1 MRSPISAGRLRPALL
16 PAVALIASAVGFSQ
30 AGGEARSPDAANTSG
45 NPVLVE
51 LFTSEGCS
59 SCPPA
64 DILLAVLE
72 SLQPVP
78 GARIITLSE
87 HVDYWNYLGWKDPY
101 SSAKFSRRQGEYS
114 RALRQGQ
121 VLTPQMIVDGRE
133 VFVGSDG
140 PRSQDAIA
148 RAAEAPKARLRV
160 SRAKD
165 GEGASEKVVPLV
177 IEVDGLPTGVR
188 AKRLDVMLAVREHNL
203 QNSVRRGENAGKQ
216 LKHQS
221 VVRHLGRV
229 ATIDPRGDRPASFE
243 AAVKLNSDWNRDHL
257 QAVIFL
263 QERKTRRVVGAA
275 VEDLAVRE

>member
-1 MRSPISAGRLRPALL
+1 MKPRITAGRPHPVLFLAIGIT
-16 PAVALIASAVGFSQ
+16 AVAVGFGQPGS
-30 AGGEARSPDAANTSG
+30 AAHSPDAGNAHP

-72 SLQPVP
+72 RLQPVP
-78 GARIITLSE
+78 NAQIITLSE

-101 SSAKFSRRQGEYS
+101 SSAQFSNRQGGYS
-114 RALRQGQ
+114 RTLRQAP

-140 PRSQDAIA
+140 PRAQKAVA
-148 RAAEAPKARLRV
+148 RAAEAPKANIRITRPREDAGSPDKTV
-160 SRAKD
+160 SLTITV
-165 GEGASEKVVPLV
+165 E
-177 IEVDGLPTGVR
+177 GLPDAMHGRV
-188 AKRLDVMLAVREHNL
+188 DVMLAVREHNL

-221 VVRHLGRV
+221 VVRHLSRV
-229 ATIDPRGDRPASFE
+229 GTIHPRKKQVPSIEASVELNPEWDR
-243 AAVKLNSDWNRDHL
+243 NHL
-257 QAVIFL
+257 QAVVFL
-263 QERKTRRVVGAA
+263 QERKTRRVLGAA
-275 VEDLAVRE
+275 VEDLAVR

>member
-1 MRSPISAGRLRPALL
+1 MMPRITILRHRLALFL
-16 PAVALIASAVGFSQ
+16 ATGMTAAAVGFGQS
-30 AGGEARSPDAANTSG
+30 GSEAHSPDAGNTPP

-64 DILLAVLE
+64 DVLLAVLE
-72 SLQPVP
+72 RLQPVP
-78 GARIITLSE
+78 SAQIITLSE

-101 SSAKFSRRQGEYS
+101 SSAQFSNRQGGYS
-114 RALRQGQ
+114 RTLRQAP

-140 PRSQDAIA
+140 PRAQKAVA
-148 RAAEAPKARLRV
+148 RAAEASKASVRIARP
-160 SRAKD
+160 REDDGAPAKT
-165 GEGASEKVVPLV
+165 VPLTITV
-177 IEVDGLPTGVR
+177 EGLPVAAHGRV
-188 AKRLDVMLAVREHNL
+188 DVMLAVREHNL

-221 VVRHLGRV
+221 VVRHLSRV
-229 ATIDPRGDRPASFE
+229 GTIHPRKDQLTSIEASVE
-243 AAVKLNSDWNRDHL
+243 LNSEWNRSHL
-257 QAVIFL
+257 QAVVFL

-275 VEDLAVRE
+275 VGELADR

>member
-1 MRSPISAGRLRPALL
+1 MLVLAIGITAL
-16 PAVALIASAVGFSQ
+16 AVGFGQ
-30 AGGEARSPDAANTSG
+30 AGGEARSPEAANTPR

-72 SLQPVP
+72 RLQPVP
-78 GARIITLSE
+78 GAQIITLSE

-101 SSAKFSRRQGEYS
+101 SSAKFSH
-114 RALRQGQ
+114 RQGQ
-121 VLTPQMIVDGRE
+121 YSRVLRLGPILTPQMVVDGRE

-148 RAAEAPKARLRV
+148 RAAEAPKARMRA
-160 SRAKD
+160 SRAKE
-165 GEGASEKVVPLV
+165 GEGASAKVVPLV
-177 IEVDGLPTGVR
+177 IAVDALPADVGT
-188 AKRLDVMLAVREHNL
+188 KRLDVMLAVREHNL

-221 VVRHLGRV
+221 VVRHLSRV
-229 ATIDPRGDRPASFE
+229 GTIDPRKEQTTSIEVSVELDPA
-243 AAVKLNSDWNRDHL
+243 WNRKQL
-257 QAVIFL
+257 QAVVFL
-263 QERKTRRVVGAA
+263 QERKTRRIVGAA
-275 VEDLAVRE
+275 VEDLAVR